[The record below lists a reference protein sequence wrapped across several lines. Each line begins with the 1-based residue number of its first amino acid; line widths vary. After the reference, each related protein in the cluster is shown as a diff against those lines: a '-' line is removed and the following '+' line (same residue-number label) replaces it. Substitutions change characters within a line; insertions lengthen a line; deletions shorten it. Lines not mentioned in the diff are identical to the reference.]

1 MSGRRPGT
9 STTRQ
14 DLIDAGRVVFAE
26 RGIAGATTRLIAA
39 EAGVDP
45 AMIQHHFGSKD
56 RLFQVVVAFPVDPA
70 KVLAPMF
77 TAPPEEAGRT
87 LLGLMLATWDS
98 EAGAGLLALMR
109 SATQDPV
116 FAEQAR
122 EYLLHRAILPIVA
135 RIAPDP
141 RPDLVAERASLVAS
155 QVAGL
160 MLARYV
166 LRLEPLASADHDWIL
181 ERIAPTVQ
189 RYLTG
194 PLPG

>member
-45 AMIQHHFGSKD
+45 AMIQHHLGSKD
-56 RLFQVVVAFPVDPA
+56 GLFQAVVAFPVDPA

-77 TAPPEEAGRT
+77 TAPPDEAGRT

-98 EAGAGLLALMR
+98 VAGAGLLALLR

-122 EYLLHRAILPIVA
+122 EYLLHRAILPIVG
-135 RIAPDP
+135 RLAPDP
-141 RPDLVAERASLVAS
+141 RPELVAERASLVAS

-194 PLPG
+194 PLPA

>member
-56 RLFQVVVAFPVDPA
+56 GLFQVVVAFPVDPA

-98 EAGAGLLALMR
+98 EAGAGLLALLR

-116 FAEQAR
+116 FAEQTR
-122 EYLLHRAILPIVA
+122 EYLLRRAILPIVG
-135 RIAPDP
+135 RLAPDP
-141 RPDLVAERASLVAS
+141 RPDLVAERAALVAS

-189 RYLTG
+189 RYLMG

>member
-56 RLFQVVVAFPVDPA
+56 GLFQVVVAFPVDPA

-98 EAGAGLLALMR
+98 EAGAGLLALLR

-116 FAEQAR
+116 FAEQTR
-122 EYLLHRAILPIVA
+122 EYLLRRAILPIVG
-135 RIAPDP
+135 RLAPDP

-189 RYLTG
+189 RYLMG

>member
-1 MSGRRPGT
+1 MIGRRPGR

-14 DLIDAGRVVFAE
+14 DLIDAARVVFAE

-39 EAGVDP
+39 EAGVD
-45 AMIQHHFGSKD
+45 ASMIQHHFGSKD
-56 RLFQVVVAFPVDPA
+56 GLFQAVLAIPVDPA

-77 TAPPEEAGRT
+77 SASPYDAGRT

-98 EAGAGLLALMR
+98 EVGSSILALVR
-109 SATQDPV
+109 SATQDPTI
-116 FAEQAR
+116 AEQAR
-122 EYLLHRAILPIVA
+122 EYLLHRAILPIV
-135 RIAPDP
+135 RRFAPDP
-141 RPDLVAERASLVAS
+141 RPDHVAERASLLAT

-160 MLARYV
+160 LLARYV
-166 LRLEPLASADHDWIL
+166 LRIEPLASADHEWIL

-194 PLPG
+194 PLPD

>member
-56 RLFQVVVAFPVDPA
+56 GLFQVVVAFPVDPA

-77 TAPPEEAGRT
+77 TAPPEDAGRT

>member
-56 RLFQVVVAFPVDPA
+56 GLFQVVVAFPVDPA